1 MSHEKQGL
9 KKNKHS
15 PGNAN
20 ILKEDKL
27 EKQRSNSIQVI
38 DNTF

>member
-9 KKNKHS
+9 KKINT
-15 PGNAN
+15 GNAN